1 MKKIMLIAA
10 AAAGLAAMADGV
22 SSGIVGYTTIT
33 LPAGQQYTMCAL
45 PFDSVSDP
53 DGISIQELF
62 PDPLAAG
69 LTGATMAANAD
80 QIMFWYNG
88 AYSSLFLFSN
98 TSVTARHNKWINPGA
113 SRIPDASWGTGN
125 MPSTLKIKGGT
136 AFWIKRKNFDS
147 ALTLTVAGSVIT
159 AANGQKSHVIT
170 AGPSYTLIAGSFSA
184 PFAPNPDLAKKED
197 GVTPYGE
204 AVDWLAMGCHG
215 ATMAANADQL
225 MFWRNG
231 AYSSLFLFSNASV
244 AARHNKWINP
254 GASRIPDASWGS
266 GNMPST
272 MKCEPGEGFWYKR
285 ADGQPSF
292 EFIDKQ
298 PYTLAD

>member
-22 SSGIVGYTTIT
+22 SSGVVGYTTIT
-33 LPAGQQYTMCAL
+33 LPAGQEYTMCAL

-69 LTGATMAANAD
+69 FTGGGTAANAD

-88 AYSSLFLFSN
+88 DYSSLFLCSLPAN
-98 TSVTARHNKWINPGA
+98 QTRHNKWINPGA
-113 SRIPDASWGTGN
+113 TRIPDSSWGTGN

-136 AFWIKRKNFDS
+136 AFWIKRKNFAS
-147 ALTLTVAGSVIT
+147 ALTLTVAGSVVT
-159 AANGQKSHVIT
+159 AASGQKSHVIT

-184 PFAPNPDLAKKED
+184 PFAPNPELAKKED

-204 AVDWLAMGCHG
+204 AVDWITMGCYG
-215 ATMAANADQL
+215 AGTAANADQL

-231 AYSSLFLFSNASV
+231 DYSTLFLCSLPANQT
-244 AARHNKWINP
+244 RHNKWINP
-254 GASRIPDASWGS
+254 GATKIPDASWGT

-285 ADGQPSF
+285 ASGQPSF
-292 EFIDKQ
+292 EFVEQQ